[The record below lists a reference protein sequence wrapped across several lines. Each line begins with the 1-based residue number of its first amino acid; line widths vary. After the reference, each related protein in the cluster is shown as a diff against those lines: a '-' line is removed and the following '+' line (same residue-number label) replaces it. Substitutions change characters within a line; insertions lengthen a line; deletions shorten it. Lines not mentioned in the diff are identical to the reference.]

1 MPDLSTRDMIVQ
13 RADTLFY
20 EAGYEATSF
29 ADIAAAVGIS
39 RGNFYHHFKTK
50 DDILAAVI
58 SLRHQRTEAML
69 AGWEAEADT
78 PTACL
83 LGFVRLLILNRTKIM
98 AHGCPVG
105 TLCSELA
112 KLDHVAQPEA
122 AAIMALFRDW
132 LTGQF
137 RAMGRDDAERLAL
150 HLLNWSQGTAVLA
163 ATFRDETY
171 LRAEV
176 DRIERWLVALPQTHP
191 I

>member
-1 MPDLSTRDMIVQ
+1 MADLSTHDMIVQ

-20 EAGYEATSF
+20 EAGYETTSF
-29 ADIAAAVGIS
+29 ADIAASVGIS

-58 SLRHQRTEAML
+58 TLRHRCTKAML
-69 AGWEAEADT
+69 AEWEADADT
-78 PTACL
+78 PL
-83 LGFVRLLILNRTKIM
+83 SRIFGFVRLLVLNRAKIM

-112 KLDHVAQPEA
+112 KLDHAAQPEA

-132 LTGQF
+132 L
-137 RAMGRDDAERLAL
+137 AEGLAL

-163 ATFRDETY
+163 ATFRDEAY

-176 DRIERWLVALPQTHP
+176 DRIERWLVALPATDP
-191 I
+191 F

>member
-1 MPDLSTRDMIVQ
+1 MPDLTTRDMIVQ

-20 EAGYEATSF
+20 ETGFEATSF

-58 SLRHQRTEAML
+58 TLRHRRTEAML
-69 AGWEAEADT
+69 AGWEAAADT
-78 PTACL
+78 PVSRIF
-83 LGFVRLLILNRTKIM
+83 GFVRLLILNRAKIM

-112 KLDHVAQPEA
+112 KLDHAAQPEA

-132 LTGQF
+132 LAAQF
-137 RAMGRDDAERLAL
+137 RAMGCYDAEGLAL

-171 LRAEV
+171 ICAEV
-176 DRIERWLVALPQTHP
+176 DRIERWLVALPATDP
-191 I
+191 F

>member
-1 MPDLSTRDMIVQ
+1 MPDLSTREMIVQ
-13 RADTLFY
+13 RADALFY

-58 SLRHQRTEAML
+58 SLRHRRTEAML
-69 AGWEAEADT
+69 ARWEAEAET
-78 PTACL
+78 PKARIF
-83 LGFVRLLILNRTKIM
+83 GFARLLILNRAKIL

-105 TLCSELA
+105 TLCTELA
-112 KLDHVAQPEA
+112 KLDHASRPEA

-132 LTGQF
+132 LARQF
-137 RAMGRDDAERLAL
+137 CAMGRDDADRLAL
-150 HLLNWSQGTAVLA
+150 YLLNWSQGTAVLA
-163 ATFRDETY
+163 ATFRDEAD

-176 DRIERWLVALPQTHP
+176 DRIEDWLAALPETEP